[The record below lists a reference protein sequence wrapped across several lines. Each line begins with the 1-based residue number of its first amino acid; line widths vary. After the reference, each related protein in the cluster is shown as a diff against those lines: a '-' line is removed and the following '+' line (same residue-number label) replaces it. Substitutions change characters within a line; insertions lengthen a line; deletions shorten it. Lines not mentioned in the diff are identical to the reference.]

1 MVPRSIKISGFGFKV
16 EGKELPPSFRL
27 VCGKLEPEGEVN
39 QNHPTLVSINP
50 EHQSLK
56 RGPREKAS
64 SLTPRGR
71 CNMLEVLERDRER
84 QGKTGRDR
92 KGQRETERQRE
103 TESESAASACSGDRV
118 CVCVFVCVRERARAR
133 ERERERGTGEGAGT
147 SKPGT
152 LSCSS
157 EMPFTLNSKP

>member
-103 TESESAASACSGDRV
+103 TESESAASAWQLRSPPRTPKPCSGDRV
-118 CVCVFVCVRERARAR
+118 CVCVFVCERERARAR
-133 ERERERGTGEGAGT
+133 ERESARGVRAKEQARRN
-147 SKPGT
+147 P
-152 LSCSS
+152 
-157 EMPFTLNSKP
+157 EP